1 MYKGMK
7 RTFSSNNHI
16 VGIKVEHLTIS
27 DLRYSMAGKG
37 NIPAA
42 IPTPIPILAP

>member
-1 MYKGMK
+1 MK

-16 VGIKVEHLTIS
+16 VGIKVEHLIIS
-27 DLRYSMAGKG
+27 DLHYGMAVKG
-37 NIPAA
+37 NVPAA